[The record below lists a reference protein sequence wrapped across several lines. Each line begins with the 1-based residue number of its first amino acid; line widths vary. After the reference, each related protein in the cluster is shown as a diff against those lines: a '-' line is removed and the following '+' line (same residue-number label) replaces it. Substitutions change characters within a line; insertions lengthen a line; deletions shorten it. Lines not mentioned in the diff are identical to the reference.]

1 MVKIKVYFPVKNGMK
16 WEVLLL
22 FDNKK
27 LIFDKSAWLWLC
39 GHRIHQKV
47 SSLNLLQFGN
57 AFEHLALQL
66 KSDISQWILSYEVL
80 LHVMEV

>member
-22 FDNKK
+22 FDKKK
-27 LIFDKSAWLWLC
+27 LIIDKSAWLWLC

>member
-1 MVKIKVYFPVKNGMK
+1 MP
-16 WEVLLL
+16 

-27 LIFDKSAWLWLC
+27 LIIDKGAWLWLC

>member
-1 MVKIKVYFPVKNGMK
+1 MVKIKVYYPVKNGMK

-27 LIFDKSAWLWLC
+27 LIFDKSALLWLC